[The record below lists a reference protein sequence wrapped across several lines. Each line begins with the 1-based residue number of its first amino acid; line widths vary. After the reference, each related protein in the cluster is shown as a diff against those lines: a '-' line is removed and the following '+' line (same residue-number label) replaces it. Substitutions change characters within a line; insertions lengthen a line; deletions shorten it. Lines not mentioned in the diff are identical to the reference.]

1 MIAQHDRTNSGV
13 LQYSDFETLM
23 KPRVL
28 EHIFSEEDEV
38 EKLRLAFKEAD
49 HNLSGSLDINEFYC
63 VLISY
68 GMQISKDQLADL
80 MMEFDVD
87 RSGLLDID
95 EFVSV
100 LTGSDDFDFSESK
113 NKDTYN

>member
-1 MIAQHDRTNSGV
+1 
-13 LQYSDFETLM
+13 
-23 KPRVL
+23 
-28 EHIFSEEDEV
+28 
-38 EKLRLAFKEAD
+38 
-49 HNLSGSLDINEFYC
+49 
-63 VLISY
+63 
-68 GMQISKDQLADL
+68 
-80 MMEFDVD
+80 MEFDVD